1 MGPERRG
8 GRSSVDP
15 DFPQIHFTC
24 AGSSMSSRKTTGGGG
39 RSSSSSSFPRAKS
52 SPMCCLAPNTNSD
65 DDDDDDDGDQEEED
79 NNNTDDHVGGIEH
92 NASGKYERKH
102 KDPKWRVWRLLSS
115 GTSNEGP
122 RPPAAKPQ
130 EKEHAFKFTPSWPHV
145 KNADLAATRTHAAAH
160 TPPPSL
166 QPKQANNNKN
176 ESSPPNNKI

>member
-1 MGPERRG
+1 MGPERRSTQTNSLHV
-8 GRSSVDP
+8 R
-15 DFPQIHFTC
+15 I
-24 AGSSMSSRKTTGGGG
+24 SSMSSRKTTGGGG

-52 SPMCCLAPNTNSD
+52 SPMCCLAPNTNSDDD

-130 EKEHAFKFTPSWPHV
+130 EKEHAFKFTPS
-145 KNADLAATRTHAAAH
+145 
-160 TPPPSL
+160 
-166 QPKQANNNKN
+166 
-176 ESSPPNNKI
+176 

>member
-1 MGPERRG
+1 MGPERRSTQTNSLHV
-8 GRSSVDP
+8 R
-15 DFPQIHFTC
+15 I
-24 AGSSMSSRKTTGGGG
+24 SSMSSRKTTGGGG

-52 SPMCCLAPNTNSD
+52 SPMCCLAPNTNSDDD

-166 QPKQANNNKN
+166 QPKQANNKKN
-176 ESSPPNNKI
+176 ESSPPNKKS